1 MTSVHLLVS
10 EKTKKQKKCMIHWEL
25 ITGQLVIGPDT
36 GYPRQGLFGPLL
48 FLQPFGHV
56 LISPFVKGKVK
67 GRTKR

>member
-10 EKTKKQKKCMIHWEL
+10 EKNTHKKRMIHWEL

>member
-10 EKTKKQKKCMIHWEL
+10 KKKPHDSLGNLLQANLSLC
-25 ITGQLVIGPDT
+25 PNT

-48 FLQPFGHV
+48 FLQPFGHL